1 MRTRYV
7 DIDDR
12 MEDLADR
19 MRGSPELAADFLQ
32 KYELSWLYH
41 ENALEGVVYT
51 PQELA
56 MALANQPVA
65 DATFV
70 SALAGLRHHKAALD
84 LVREEAR
91 AKKPKLTV
99 ALVKKLYETLCGGPE
114 KTPPDLPVK
123 EEKGTYGEDPRFVD
137 AEKGDLR
144 LLPDSRAR
152 AAGAGARPL

>member
-19 MRGSPELAADFLQ
+19 MRGAPELATDFLQ

-51 PQELA
+51 GQELA
-56 MALANQPVA
+56 AALLNQPLA

-70 SALAGLRHHKAALD
+70 SALAASASRVD
-84 LVREEAR
+84 LTAR
-91 AKKPKLTV
+91 SQGKKPKLTV
-99 ALVKKLYETLCGGPE
+99 ALVKRSTRRSAA
-114 KTPPDLPVK
+114 DR
-123 EEKGTYGEDPRFVD
+123 ED
-137 AEKGDLR
+137 
-144 LLPDSRAR
+144 
-152 AAGAGARPL
+152 AA